1 MEKEKE
7 IDKINEQIREK
18 EAKERQLRH
27 RLAREESKLA
37 YQKRRSSPEYK
48 ARTRRLIEKGG
59 IVEHFYPGTK
69 AMTSEQFYELMD
81 GLEQNP
87 DFCAAFV
94 RGIEKILASG
104 KEGDG

>member
-1 MEKEKE
+1 MEKEE
-7 IDKINEQIREK
+7 QIDKINEQIREK
-18 EAKERQLRH
+18 EVKEQQLRH

-69 AMTSEQFYELMD
+69 DMTSEQFYELMD

-87 DFCAAFV
+87 VFDNAFV
-94 RGIEKILASG
+94 RGIKRVLEVE